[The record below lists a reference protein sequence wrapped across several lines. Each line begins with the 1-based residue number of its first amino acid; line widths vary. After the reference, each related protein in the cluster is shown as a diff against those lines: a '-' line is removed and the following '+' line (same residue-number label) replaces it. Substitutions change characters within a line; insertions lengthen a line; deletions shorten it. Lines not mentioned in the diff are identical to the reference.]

1 MSKNNNRVKGPIH
14 PVILSKQS
22 FPLRALRALCGK
34 GFVPWKY
41 IFIRILQMFPT
52 LLGISIISFI
62 IIQIAPLDF
71 TAQYRLNPQF
81 SEETLKELIRSYGL
95 DRPVIEQYF
104 RWLWNA
110 VHLDFGE
117 STKYIG
123 MKVFPLISMRVMVTL
138 RLSILAMVFT
148 WLISVPLGIY
158 CAMRQ
163 YSFSDKVFSVMAF
176 VGMSLPTFFV
186 AFLLLML
193 ASSVTWL
200 PPGGLRS
207 ANYEQF
213 SYWGRI
219 LDYLWHM
226 AIPAAVMILSS
237 VAGLMRIMRGNVL
250 EVKRAQYITT
260 ARAKGLSG
268 RKVIFKHI
276 LRNAINPMITIFGYQ
291 LSALLSGVGLTEAV
305 LAYPGLGKLM
315 LDAVL
320 SQDMYLVMGGLMMSS
335 VLLLV
340 GNLIADIVLAVVD
353 PRIKVG

>member
-1 MSKNNNRVKGPIH
+1 MAAVKTSLLQRFGRRFASILPWRYILIRV
-14 PVILSKQS
+14 
-22 FPLRALRALCGK
+22 
-34 GFVPWKY
+34 
-41 IFIRILQMFPT
+41 LQMIPT
-52 LLGISIISFI
+52 LLGISLISFI

-81 SEETLKELIRSYGL
+81 SEETLTQLIQKYGL
-95 DRPVIEQYF
+95 DKPVTVQYF
-104 RWLWNA
+104 RWLGRA
-110 VHLDFGE
+110 LQLDFGE
-117 STKYIG
+117 STKYVG
-123 MKVFPLISMRVMVTL
+123 MKVFPLIATRVMVTL
-138 RLSILAMVFT
+138 RLSLLAMVFT

-158 CAMRQ
+158 CAIRQ
-163 YSFSDKVFSVMAF
+163 YSLSDKVFSVLAF
-176 VGMSLPTFFV
+176 IGMSLPTFFV

-193 ASSVTWL
+193 ASNVGWL

-207 ANYEQF
+207 PHYAELSF
-213 SYWGRI
+213 WGRI

-250 EVKRAQYITT
+250 EVKRAQYVTT

-268 RKVIFKHI
+268 GKVIFKHI

-320 SQDMYLVMGGLMMSS
+320 AQDMYLVMGGLMMSS

-340 GNLIADIVLAVVD
+340 GNLIADILLATVD
-353 PRIKVG
+353 PRIKVR

>member
-1 MSKNNNRVKGPIH
+1 MV
-14 PVILSKQS
+14 
-22 FPLRALRALCGK
+22 
-34 GFVPWKY
+34 
-41 IFIRILQMFPT
+41 PT

-81 SEETLKELIRSYGL
+81 SEETIQQLIRKHGL
-95 DRPVIEQYF
+95 DKPVIVQYF

-110 VHLDFGE
+110 IHLDFGE
-117 STKYIG
+117 SLRHVG
-123 MKVFPLISMRVMVTL
+123 MKVFPLISTRLMVTL
-138 RLSILAMVFT
+138 RLSLLALVFT
-148 WLISVPLGIY
+148 WLISIPLGIY
-158 CAMRQ
+158 CAIRQ
-163 YSFSDKVFSVMAF
+163 YSFSDKVFSVLAF
-176 VGMSLPTFFV
+176 IGMSLPTFFV
-186 AFLLLML
+186 AFLLLIL
-193 ASSVTWL
+193 AASVGWL
-200 PPGGLRS
+200 PTGGLTS
-207 ANYEQF
+207 PPSDYYGF
-213 SYWGRI
+213 SFSRKI

-226 AIPAAVMILSS
+226 SIPAAVMILSS

-276 LRNAINPMITIFGYQ
+276 LRNAINPMVTIFGYQ

-335 VLLLV
+335 LLLLV
-340 GNLIADIVLAVVD
+340 GNLIADILLAIVD
-353 PRIKVG
+353 PRIKVS

>member
-1 MSKNNNRVKGPIH
+1 MSATQASFLQRFGRKFVSILPWRYVLLRV
-14 PVILSKQS
+14 
-22 FPLRALRALCGK
+22 
-34 GFVPWKY
+34 
-41 IFIRILQMFPT
+41 LQMVPT
-52 LLGISIISFI
+52 LLGISLISFI

-71 TAQYRLNPQF
+71 TAQYRMNPQF
-81 SEETLKELIRSYGL
+81 SEETIKELIRRYGL
-95 DRPVIEQYF
+95 DEPVVVQYF

-110 VHLDFGE
+110 LRLDFGE
-117 STKYIG
+117 SLRHVG
-123 MKVFPLISMRVMVTL
+123 MKVFPLIATRLMVTL
-138 RLSILAMVFT
+138 RLSLLAIVFT
-148 WLISVPLGIY
+148 WLISIPLGIY

-163 YSFSDKVFSVMAF
+163 YSFSDKVFSVLAF

-193 ASSVTWL
+193 ASSVGWL
-200 PPGGLRS
+200 PPGGLVS
-207 ANYEQF
+207 ANYGEF
-213 SYWGRI
+213 SFWGKVG
-219 LDYLWHM
+219 DYLWHM

-276 LRNAINPMITIFGYQ
+276 LRNAINPMVTIFGYQ

-340 GNLIADIVLAVVD
+340 GNLIADILLAIVD

>member
-1 MSKNNNRVKGPIH
+1 MNQNTKAGL
-14 PVILSKQS
+14 LSRLARK
-22 FPLRALRALCGK
+22 FACVL
-34 GFVPWKY
+34 PWKY
-41 IFIRILQMFPT
+41 IVVRILQMIPT
-52 LLGISIISFI
+52 LVGISIISFI

-71 TAQYRLNPQF
+71 TAQYRMNPQF
-81 SEETLKELIRSYGL
+81 SEETLRELIHKYGL
-95 DRPVIEQYF
+95 DKPVIVQYF
-104 RWLWNA
+104 RWLSNA
-110 VHLDFGE
+110 FHLEFGE
-117 STKYIG
+117 STRYIG
-123 MKVFPLISMRVMVTL
+123 MKVFALISARAMVTL
-138 RLSILAMVFT
+138 RLSLLAMVFT

-158 CAMRQ
+158 CAIRQ
-163 YSFSDKVFSVMAF
+163 YSLTDKVFSVMAF
-176 VGMSLPTFFV
+176 IGMSLPTFFV

-193 ASSVTWL
+193 ASSVGWL

-207 ANYEQF
+207 ATYDQLSF
-213 SYWGRI
+213 WGRI

-226 AIPAAVMILSS
+226 AIPAAVMVLSS

-250 EVKRAQYITT
+250 EVKRAQYVTT

-268 RKVIFKHI
+268 RKVVFKHI

-335 VLLLV
+335 VLLLI
-340 GNLIADIVLAVVD
+340 GNLIADILLAIAD